1 MAGETDHDALVLQLL
16 EFVPSATAE
25 QATQYLSANN
35 WDLDAAAASLMADAE
50 EAEDDAATE
59 AGPASSSST
68 APAGYTGPRTLD
80 GRPAPS
86 YSSSSANASKKA
98 QPKKKGLATLS
109 SLGGGGHDHDDDDS
123 DDEED
128 DPHRDTYAGG
138 EKSGLAVQDPNS
150 TKSNAQRILDD
161 LLAKARSWVLLV
173 SSAYAQFLSHVC
185 LPTDS

>member
-1 MAGETDHDALVLQLL
+1 MAGEPNQDALVLQLL
-16 EFVPSATAE
+16 EFVPNATPE

-50 EAEDDAATE
+50 EAEDDAAAE
-59 AGPASSSST
+59 AAPSSSAA
-68 APAGYTGPRTLD
+68 APPGYTGPRTLD
-80 GRPAPS
+80 GRPAPG
-86 YSSSSANASKKA
+86 YSGSSGSSAKKT

-123 DDEED
+123 DDDDD

-150 TKSNAQRILDD
+150 ANRDPKRLLDD
-161 LLAKARSWVLLV
+161 LLAKARS
-173 SSAYAQFLSHVC
+173 
-185 LPTDS
+185 